1 MAVGVKVG
9 LMLAAF
15 AGKAAGGIVG
25 DRFGWLSTSV
35 GALLLSL
42 PLIAFLGHLP
52 VALIAGFLLF
62 QMTMPV
68 TLTAVERLMPGRP
81 GTAFGLACLALIA
94 GSLLAFS
101 ELVQEW
107 YSSGFFTALIAASA
121 LSLWV
126 SLRLLKP
133 SVPTAFSP

>member
-1 MAVGVKVG
+1 
-9 LMLAAF
+9 
-15 AGKAAGGIVG
+15 
-25 DRFGWLSTSV
+25 LSTSV

-52 VALIAGFLLF
+52 VALITGFLLF

-94 GSLLAFS
+94 GSLAAFS
-101 ELVQEW
+101 RPVQEW

-121 LSLWV
+121 LALWV

-133 SVPTAFSP
+133 SIPTEFSP